1 MALTEISKKI
11 NLTSEIEKNDW
22 RLVKNQELVSDDLF

>member
-11 NLTSEIEKNDW
+11 NLTSETEKNIW
-22 RLVKNQELVSDDLF
+22 KLVENQKLVSDD